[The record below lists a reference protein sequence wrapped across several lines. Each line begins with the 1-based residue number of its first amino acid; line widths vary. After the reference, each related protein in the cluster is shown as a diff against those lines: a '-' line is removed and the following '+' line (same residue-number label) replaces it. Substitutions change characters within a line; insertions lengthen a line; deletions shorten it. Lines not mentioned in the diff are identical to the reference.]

1 MQFYYGWQ
9 MPLRLL
15 DEAEFWKMQEKEHTV
30 VIREALRQLEP
41 EYVNALKRWEQMLSN
56 THQNIVSYIETV
68 VRNPYPYVPLQADV
82 VRLISYCLDES
93 MAFIA
98 LCRQLKAE
106 SEAAKDRCHRTNRS
120 GPHHS
125 GVGVFHRHRAYHFVP
140 GLSTC
145 IQYPRM
151 TYKDATR
158 MMLRTLTPTDR
169 SEWKK

>member
-106 SEAAKDRCHRTNRS
+106 SEAAKDSVIAQTVLDHIIRESEYFIGIARIIL
-120 GPHHS
+120 
-125 GVGVFHRHRAYHFVP
+125 YP
-140 GLSTC
+140 GCQLVSN
-145 IQYPRM
+145 I
-151 TYKDATR
+151 
-158 MMLRTLTPTDR
+158 L
-169 SEWKK
+169 E